1 MSVTETNPPQLTRQA
16 RKHSIGMAGEFL
28 VAGELLR
35 RGVMAAVTYG
45 HAKKADVLVV
55 HDGRAV
61 TLEVKTTSEL
71 KWVLGGVVPEDSG
84 HLWVLVY
91 LPPDPSLSPEYFVLK
106 GSELHAILWP
116 QHLAYL
122 DRFLAK
128 HGKAFEGK
136 GVVSIHRQQLGQA
149 GQWFKILDE
158 LGADAPRASA

>member
-1 MSVTETNPPQLTRQA
+1 MLKPTKQA

-55 HDGRAV
+55 HEGLAV

-71 KWVLGGVVPEDSG
+71 KWVLGGSVPDNTG

-91 LPPDPSLSPEYFVLK
+91 LPPDTSLAPEYFVLTAA
-106 GSELHAILWP
+106 ELHAILWP

-136 GVVSIHRQQLGQA
+136 VLYRFTASSWVQQGN
-149 GQWFKILDE
+149 
-158 LGADAPRASA
+158 GARFLTCSAQVIPEFLPS

>member
-1 MSVTETNPPQLTRQA
+1 MSVTETNPLQLTKQA
-16 RKHSIGMAGEFL
+16 RKHSLGMAGEFL

-55 HDGRAV
+55 HEGRAV

-71 KWVLGGVVPEDSG
+71 KWVLGGAVPDNSG

-91 LPPDPSLSPEYFVLK
+91 LPPDASLAPEYFVLTAA
-106 GSELHAILWP
+106 ELHAILWP

-136 GVVSIHRQQLGQA
+136 GVVTIHRQQLGPG
-149 GQWFKILDE
+149 GQWSKILDV
-158 LGADAPRASA
+158 LGAGDP